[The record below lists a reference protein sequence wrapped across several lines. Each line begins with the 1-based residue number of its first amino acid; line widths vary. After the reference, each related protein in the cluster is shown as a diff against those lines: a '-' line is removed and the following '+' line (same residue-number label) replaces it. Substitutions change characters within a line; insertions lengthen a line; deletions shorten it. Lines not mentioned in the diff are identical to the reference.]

1 MKLEI
6 KEIDGV
12 PVTGS
17 PCGSRTDTKGTYVA
31 MLAFRHDVVLLQ
43 LKTNPK
49 TLNLNTCGNE
59 RKKEVTMV
67 QDAYINIAPASW
79 HPI

>member
-17 PCGSRTDTKGTYVA
+17 PCGSRTDTKDTNVA
-31 MLAFRHDVVLLQ
+31 MLAFRHNVVLL
-43 LKTNPK
+43 
-49 TLNLNTCGNE
+49 
-59 RKKEVTMV
+59 
-67 QDAYINIAPASW
+67 
-79 HPI
+79 

>member
-17 PCGSRTDTKGTYVA
+17 PGRSRTVFAGKPDKDVCSAGAWGGTVGKL
-31 MLAFRHDVVLLQ
+31 LAF
-43 LKTNPK
+43 
-49 TLNLNTCGNE
+49 
-59 RKKEVTMV
+59 
-67 QDAYINIAPASW
+67 
-79 HPI
+79 